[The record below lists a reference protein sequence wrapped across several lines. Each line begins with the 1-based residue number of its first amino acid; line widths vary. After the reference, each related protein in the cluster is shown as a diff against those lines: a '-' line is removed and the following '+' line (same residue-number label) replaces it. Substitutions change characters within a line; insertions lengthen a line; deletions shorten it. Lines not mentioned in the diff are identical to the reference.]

1 MDGSNRKRTTL
12 EEHLNS
18 YHDKLSKKSQNEK
31 EIANL
36 KAKISIIQSEQEKLS
51 VQMADD
57 ENVVQ
62 IEIYEAY
69 RHKDLLRMATYIEKH
84 AKQEVLND
92 FRCLTNKFKDHN
104 LQIND
109 ITSLQRYV
117 KIYGPY
123 VREEHKLLRGIF
135 GAFGGKLDD

>member
-1 MDGSNRKRTTL
+1 MEGSNQKKNTL
-12 EEHLNS
+12 EERLNS
-18 YHDKLSKKSQNEK
+18 YHDKLSKKSRNEK

-36 KAKISIIQSEQEKLS
+36 KAQISRIQSEQDELS
-51 VQMADD
+51 LQMTDD
-57 ENVVQ
+57 ENILQ

-69 RHKDLLRMATYIEKH
+69 RHKDLLKMAAYIEKH
-84 AKQEVLND
+84 AKQEVLED
-92 FRCLTNKFKDHN
+92 FKCLTGKFKDHS
-104 LQIND
+104 LQVND

-123 VREEHKLLRGIF
+123 VRDEHRLLRGLF